1 MTQKTLLLFFAT
13 TTLFTPLSAQSL
25 PRVLIL
31 DFKNKSG
38 NASLGYLEGTLTD
51 AVATEMKKRFT
62 FRETPPEQ
70 WKAIAA
76 KNYFFESD
84 YATDSAALNLGLLTN
99 QDVVIAGN
107 INAGNS
113 NAQVM
118 VSIAIFDIGQ
128 KKKVE
133 ELNLPLLLSANM
145 FADIE
150 KIAVKA
156 SDTAARILPNK
167 DEWDRS
173 GLGNFTGKR
182 NQHLHLY
189 ASTGLLPFASAK
201 TKNLNET
208 SVVSAES
215 FDLKMNLQLQYE
227 MDLPRFKK
235 LFAWGGGAIE
245 FGSQKFVTGAG
256 GDVRGTLFSWEF
268 IAGGGWHLIERVRWR
283 VSLLGGA
290 GVYMQSL
297 KFDYASD
304 AIFALNSSTLGLE
317 SGKASSALAIVAPL
331 GARYG
336 FRITPDISLIAG
348 MTARARFFQNSTG
361 FTTYFMFGAGYD
373 F

>member
-118 VSIAIFDIGQ
+118 VSIAIFDIGR
-128 KKKVE
+128 KKK
-133 ELNLPLLLSANM
+133 S
-145 FADIE
+145 
-150 KIAVKA
+150 
-156 SDTAARILPNK
+156 
-167 DEWDRS
+167 
-173 GLGNFTGKR
+173 
-182 NQHLHLY
+182 
-189 ASTGLLPFASAK
+189 
-201 TKNLNET
+201 KN
-208 SVVSAES
+208 
-215 FDLKMNLQLQYE
+215 
-227 MDLPRFKK
+227 
-235 LFAWGGGAIE
+235 
-245 FGSQKFVTGAG
+245 
-256 GDVRGTLFSWEF
+256 
-268 IAGGGWHLIERVRWR
+268 
-283 VSLLGGA
+283 
-290 GVYMQSL
+290 
-297 KFDYASD
+297 
-304 AIFALNSSTLGLE
+304 
-317 SGKASSALAIVAPL
+317 
-331 GARYG
+331 
-336 FRITPDISLIAG
+336 
-348 MTARARFFQNSTG
+348 
-361 FTTYFMFGAGYD
+361 
-373 F
+373 